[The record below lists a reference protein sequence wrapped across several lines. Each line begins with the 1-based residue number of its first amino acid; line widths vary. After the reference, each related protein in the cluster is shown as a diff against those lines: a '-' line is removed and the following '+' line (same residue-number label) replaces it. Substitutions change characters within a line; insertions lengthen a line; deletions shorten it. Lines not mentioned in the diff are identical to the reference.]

1 MALWKYYSVTVF
13 SKFRAAYNKCIKSSL
28 FMQDVTVYQAL
39 ELGLPAAD
47 TIVRNSCVLFASH

>member
-1 MALWKYYSVTVF
+1 
-13 SKFRAAYNKCIKSSL
+13 
-28 FMQDVTVYQAL
+28 MQDVTVYQAL